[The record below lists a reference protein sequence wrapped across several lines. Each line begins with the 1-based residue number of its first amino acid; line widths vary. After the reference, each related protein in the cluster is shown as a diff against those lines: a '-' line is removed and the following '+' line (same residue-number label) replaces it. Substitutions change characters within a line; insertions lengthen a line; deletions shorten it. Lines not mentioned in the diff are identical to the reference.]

1 MQMIPLTKR
10 TTTKLL
16 VWRNLVTESLFK
28 LYFRELKTKDIMLS
42 SKKYAAWD
50 SIISM
55 RDEREY
61 EKVKN
66 RMKLAVK
73 IADALKKQN
82 MSQIIILLMIL

>member
-1 MQMIPLTKR
+1 
-10 TTTKLL
+10 
-16 VWRNLVTESLFK
+16 
-28 LYFRELKTKDIMLS
+28 MLS
-42 SKKYAAWD
+42 SKKYAALD

-82 MSQIIILLMIL
+82 MSQIIILLNDTLVDIESILDIQLFTIQSC

>member
-1 MQMIPLTKR
+1 
-10 TTTKLL
+10 
-16 VWRNLVTESLFK
+16 
-28 LYFRELKTKDIMLS
+28 MLS
-42 SKKYAAWD
+42 SKKYAALD

-82 MSQIIILLMIL
+82 MSQIIILLNDILVDIESILDIQLFTIQSR

>member
-1 MQMIPLTKR
+1 
-10 TTTKLL
+10 
-16 VWRNLVTESLFK
+16 
-28 LYFRELKTKDIMLS
+28 
-42 SKKYAAWD
+42 
-50 SIISM
+50 M

-82 MSQIIILLMIL
+82 MSQNELAEKLAKKTF

>member
-1 MQMIPLTKR
+1 
-10 TTTKLL
+10 
-16 VWRNLVTESLFK
+16 
-28 LYFRELKTKDIMLS
+28 MLS
-42 SKKYAAWD
+42 SKKYAALD

-66 RMKLAVK
+66 RMKLVVK
-73 IADALKKQN
+73 VGDALKKQN

>member
-1 MQMIPLTKR
+1 
-10 TTTKLL
+10 
-16 VWRNLVTESLFK
+16 
-28 LYFRELKTKDIMLS
+28 MLS
-42 SKKYAAWD
+42 SKKYAALD

-82 MSQIIILLMIL
+82 MSQNELAEKLAKKTF

>member
-1 MQMIPLTKR
+1 
-10 TTTKLL
+10 
-16 VWRNLVTESLFK
+16 
-28 LYFRELKTKDIMLS
+28 
-42 SKKYAAWD
+42 
-50 SIISM
+50 M

-82 MSQIIILLMIL
+82 MSQIIILLNDILVDIESILDIQLFTIQSR